1 MFEAKL
7 AAAALLKKVIDAVKD
22 LVTEA
27 PFDCTEN
34 AMCLQAMDASHVA
47 LVTLKLEIG
56 AFDSYRCDRTI
67 ALGLNLTDVA
77 KVLKCAKNEDT
88 CMIRFED
95 NDGDSVTFTFDDGR
109 ARKQDITLKLMDIDS
124 DHLGIPDQKYSCVI
138 DMPSGEFM
146 RTCKDIASFS
156 DTLNISAT
164 KAGVVFSGKGDT
176 VTNTVTYTQS
186 NTVDEEDKERVFI
199 EVKEKVNLSFAIK
212 YITNFTKATPLCD
225 RVRISLCNDVPLVVE
240 YSIDDNGYLRF
251 YLAPKVDD
259 SAED

>member
-7 AAAALLKKVIDAVKD
+7 SAASLLKKIIEAIKD

-27 PFDCTEN
+27 PIDCSEN

-47 LVTLKLEIG
+47 LVTLKLDIG

-67 ALGLNLTDVA
+67 SLGLSLIDVA

-88 CMIRFED
+88 CMIRYED
-95 NDGDSVTFTFDDGR
+95 NEGDSVMFTFEDIKS
-109 ARKQDITLKLMDIDS
+109 RKQDITLKMMDIEN

-138 DMPSGEFM
+138 DMPSAEFH
-146 RTCKDIASFS
+146 RTCRDIGSFS
-156 DTLNISAT
+156 DTLTISAT

-176 VTNTVTYTQS
+176 ATNTVTYTNS
-186 NTVDEEDKERVFI
+186 NTVDEDDKDHIFI

-212 YITNFTKATPLCD
+212 YVINFTKATALCD

-240 YSIDDNGYLRF
+240 YAIDDNGYLRF